1 MTMAEAVAASLVFL
15 LGCSSAAQ
23 LWSQGLRASWEL
35 ARREAQLE
43 RLDTLLV
50 ASEGA
55 ARKLATTGGP
65 AVDCQVA
72 AAQLMPV
79 LQALPAAV
87 SPDQPATLSFPASGP
102 GLLHL
107 RWETGGLQ
115 RERLLSPSALG
126 LCQEGSYGT

>member
-1 MTMAEAVAASLVFL
+1 MTLAEAVGASVVFL

-23 LWSQGLRASWEL
+23 FWSQGLRSSWEL
-35 ARREAQLE
+35 ARREAHLE
-43 RLDTLLV
+43 RLEALLV

-55 ARKLATTGGP
+55 ARNLASQGP
-65 AVDCQVA
+65 AADCQVA
-72 AAQLMPV
+72 AAQLVPV

-87 SPDQPATLSFPASGP
+87 APGQTATLSFPASGP

-115 RERLLSPSALG
+115 RDRLLSPSALG
-126 LCQEGSYGT
+126 LCQEGSHGA